1 MIEMLSLSG
10 GGVRGDLRVGD
21 KPTQETRSLVSVEME
36 LHARFHKI

>member
-1 MIEMLSLSG
+1 VVAKIEHEI